1 MLDKNLIDID
11 FNDDDLAEESFFKTI
26 YLDFYPGLIVFAN
39 SYLKD
44 LALAE
49 DAVEDVFIKL
59 WTNRDTIS
67 AIKNL
72 KLYLFIAVKN
82 TCINQLVK
90 RKNINIQSIDELE
103 IDFEP
108 VTASA
113 EESIISKERIQ
124 FINEEINKLPTK
136 CKAIFILVKEEEL
149 KYSEVATLL
158 NLSVKTVEAQMSIA
172 FKKLA
177 AAFQVE
183 FPAVFFKS
191 ERRKSI

>member
-1 MLDKNLIDID
+1 MSLQNQNDVG
-11 FNDDDLAEESFFKTI
+11 FNDENQDDSFFKAI

-39 SYLKD
+39 GYLKD
-44 LALAE
+44 IALAE
-49 DAVEDVFIKL
+49 DTVEDVFIKL
-59 WTNRDTIS
+59 WKNKNTIS

-72 KLYLFIAVKN
+72 KLYLYISVKN
-82 TCINQLVK
+82 SCINHLVK
-90 RKNINIQSIDELE
+90 LKKINIKSIDELK
-103 IDFEP
+103 IDFESI
-108 VTASA
+108 TASA
-113 EESIISKERIQ
+113 EESIISKESIK
-124 FINEEINKLPTK
+124 FINAEINKLPNK

-177 AAFQVE
+177 AALKIEFQVS
-183 FPAVFFKS
+183 FFKT

>member
-1 MLDKNLIDID
+1 MSLQNQNDVG
-11 FNDDDLAEESFFKTI
+11 FNDENQDDSFFKAI

-39 SYLKD
+39 GYLKD
-44 LALAE
+44 NALAE
-49 DAVEDVFIKL
+49 DTVEDVFIKL
-59 WTNRDTIS
+59 WKNKNTIS

-72 KLYLFIAVKN
+72 KLYLYISVKN
-82 TCINQLVK
+82 SCINHLVK
-90 RKNINIQSIDELE
+90 LKKINIKSIDELK
-103 IDFEP
+103 IDFESI
-108 VTASA
+108 TASA
-113 EESIISKERIQ
+113 EESIISKESIK
-124 FINEEINKLPTK
+124 FINAEINKLPNK

-177 AAFQVE
+177 AALKIEFQVS
-183 FPAVFFKS
+183 FFKT